1 MRKTFTGLR
10 SGFPAPVVQSHM
22 FAVGQAVRRKRGSGN
37 PLSHLDIF
45 RITAMLPESL
55 GSLHYRIRTESE
67 RHERVATED
76 DLELVEG
83 VHLGIV
89 LETRKSP
96 LDQFFGPSAGQD
108 GRSRSQA

>member
-1 MRKTFTGLR
+1 MRKSSTGMR
-10 SGFPAPVVQSHM
+10 SGFPAPEETSHI
-22 FAVGQAVRRKRGSGN
+22 FAVGQAVRRIGGSGN
-37 PLSHLDIF
+37 TPAHPDIF

-55 GSLHYRIRTESE
+55 GSFRYRIRTESE
-67 RHERVATED
+67 RHERVAAED

-89 LETRKSP
+89 LEARQSP
-96 LDQFFGPSAGQD
+96 LDQLFGPRIGQD

>member
-1 MRKTFTGLR
+1 MSKSLAALR
-10 SGFPAPVVQSHM
+10 SSFPASEVQSHM
-22 FAVGQAVRRKRGSGN
+22 FAVGQAVRRKGGSGN
-37 PLSHLDIF
+37 PFSRLDIF

-76 DLELVEG
+76 DLELIEG

-89 LETRKSP
+89 LEARKSP
-96 LDQFFGPSAGQD
+96 LDQLFEPRAAQD

>member
-1 MRKTFTGLR
+1 MRRSFTGLR
-10 SGFPAPVVQSHM
+10 SGFPATEVQSHL
-22 FAVGQAVRRKRGSGN
+22 FAVGQAVRRKGGFGKPS
-37 PLSHLDIF
+37 SHLDIF

-89 LETRKSP
+89 LEARKNP
-96 LDQFFGPSAGQD
+96 LDQIFGSGAGQD
-108 GRSRSQA
+108 GRLRSRA